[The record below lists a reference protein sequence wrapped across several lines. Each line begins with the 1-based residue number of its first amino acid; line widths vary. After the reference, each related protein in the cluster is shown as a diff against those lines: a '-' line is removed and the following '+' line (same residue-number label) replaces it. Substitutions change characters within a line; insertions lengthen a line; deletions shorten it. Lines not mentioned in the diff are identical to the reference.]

1 MTPTVTAA
9 CDKQSANTTPLDI
22 CKSDISVCFSIQSI
36 WSHFSTGYYIKQP
49 SHLQTVGDM
58 SVRVKTEPDSDP
70 DPTPSQLRMSEGE
83 PWKERDFF
91 DHNKTPWKPAK
102 QPTEPGFEIRNDPTR
117 QPDRAFPKALKPPK
131 FKLPPDT
138 DAALARIRKGKSA
151 RDPDSKVKIC
161 PSNYTAMEIH
171 GFYGII
177 DDGPVGS
184 SAHMLILHVP
194 KWVRGYQLEIKD
206 GDSLPVAHIAGK
218 SGGTLQV
225 LETGRHKYYSP
236 GQKVTTCT
244 VVVPEEQWARF
255 SDK

>member
-1 MTPTVTAA
+1 MNVA
-9 CDKQSANTTPLDI
+9 I
-22 CKSDISVCFSIQSI
+22 
-36 WSHFSTGYYIKQP
+36 
-49 SHLQTVGDM
+49 
-58 SVRVKTEPDSDP
+58 KTESFPG
-70 DPTPSQLRMSEGE
+70 QLRMTEGE
-83 PWKERDFF
+83 PWKETDCF
-91 DHNKTPWKPAK
+91 DYNKTPWKPAQK
-102 QPTEPGFEIRNDPTR
+102 PGFEIRNDPTR
-117 QPDRAFPKALKPPK
+117 QADRAFPKAPK

-138 DAALARIRKGKSA
+138 DAALARIRKGKLA

-194 KWVRGYQLEIKD
+194 KWVRGYQLDIRD
-206 GDSLPVAHIAGK
+206 GDSLPVAHITGK
-218 SGGTLQV
+218 TGGVLQV

-236 GQKVTTCT
+236 GHKVTTCT

>member
-1 MTPTVTAA
+1 M
-9 CDKQSANTTPLDI
+9 
-22 CKSDISVCFSIQSI
+22 
-36 WSHFSTGYYIKQP
+36 GYYIKP
-49 SHLQTVGDM
+49 VSHLHAENSM
-58 SVRVKTEPDSDP
+58 SITVKTEPDSDSTP
-70 DPTPSQLRMSEGE
+70 DQLRMTNGE

-91 DHNKTPWKPAK
+91 DSNETPWKPVK
-102 QPTEPGFEIRNDPTR
+102 QQTVPGFEIRNDPTR
-117 QPDRAFPKALKPPK
+117 QADRVFPKALKPPK

-138 DAALARIRKGKSA
+138 DAALARIRKQKST
-151 RDPDSKVKIC
+151 RNPDSNVKIC

-177 DDGPVGS
+177 DDGPVG
-184 SAHMLILHVP
+184 ANTHMLILHVP
-194 KWVRGYQLEIKD
+194 KWVKGYQLDIRD
-206 GDSLPVAHIAGK
+206 GDSLPVTHIAGK
-218 SGGTLQV
+218 TGGTLQV